1 VATLKLLLARVG
13 ASLDPTEAWTPGG
26 LELSPTWASFS
37 HDSTEQKSS
46 MVYEDHLYGYISPR
60 GSSCLSPQPIV
71 SYASASESKGMD
83 GTLALVLQI
92 TLELQELCEEYSME
106 LPLDLVS
113 FEALAVTPAPS
124 PPQNPTSEVSGEVL
138 AHSSEALLV

>member
-1 VATLKLLLARVG
+1 MLLLARVG
-13 ASLDPTEAWTPGG
+13 DSLDPTEAWTPGG
-26 LELSPTWASFS
+26 LELSPTWASFL

-46 MVYEDHLYGYISPR
+46 MVYEDHLYGYISPC
-60 GSSCLSPQPIV
+60 GISYLLPQPIV
-71 SYASASESKGMD
+71 SSASESKGMD
-83 GTLALVLQI
+83 GILALVLQI
-92 TLELQELCEEYSME
+92 TLELHELYEEYSME

-124 PPQNPTSEVSGEVL
+124 PPQKPTSKVSGEVL